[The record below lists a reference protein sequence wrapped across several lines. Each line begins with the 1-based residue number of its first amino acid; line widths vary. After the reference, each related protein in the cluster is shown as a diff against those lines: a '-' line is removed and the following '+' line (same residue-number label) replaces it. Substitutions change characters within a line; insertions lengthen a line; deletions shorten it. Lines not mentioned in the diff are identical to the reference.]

1 MHFGGWGAN
10 RGLAVYDLS
19 QMHAKQGAQL
29 LLRVRLYQCFMDS
42 QGARPPTH
50 ASGPR
55 NAVGKGKTGGG
66 FGPRCTEHCPSLQI
80 DLVSAY
86 FARLINRMKAMGQE
100 IVVPTPAAHIRRRDF
115 NFSGFSS
122 GYVARSIAFLPG
134 QGTEWPWL
142 LRQNYLLDWLSLS
155 RWGEWWMGDSGL
167 RFSMAGRRNK
177 GD

>member
-1 MHFGGWGAN
+1 MLH
-10 RGLAVYDLS
+10 GLS
-19 QMHAKQGAQL
+19 RRTPPHS
-29 LLRVRLYQCFMDS
+29 RLW
-42 QGARPPTH
+42 PTKH
-50 ASGPR
+50 CW
-55 NAVGKGKTGGG
+55 KGKDWGG

-177 GD
+177 KGD